1 MRWLVLVLISA
12 CAMGGSPKY
21 ASVPQS
27 VITAPPPATAG
38 QAAGESESIEAT
50 SVHEEARSKV
60 ASGVLSL
67 FSGDDGG
74 SSGPP
79 TASPSATPIRP
90 NEATPREQL
99 VVEMWMDMQI
109 DDVTKA
115 VATITERVVAGGGRV
130 VSTNLI
136 GASSAALVIR
146 MPPAKTTELATWI
159 DTLGTTESKRTLATD
174 VSKEMF
180 DHDLALKNLHVTMDR
195 LEVLAKRDLPLAD
208 ILNVEK
214 EMTRVRGEIER
225 IEGEQRFL
233 ADRVQY
239 ATINLTLDHQG
250 GPVEL
255 AHARVYPGV
264 RFATLTLL
272 DPGTRTRT
280 RYGGGGSLRLGRYL
294 TFDLELFPE
303 SNGDSRAVLASL
315 GTALYSDYF
324 GYGKRRFLN
333 PYLGMRL
340 GYGYLSGQNGV
351 LAAGEVGIE
360 LYRQPLLLVE
370 AAVRAYVLSHAPST
384 EAGFEGILGASVPF

>member
-1 MRWLVLVLISA
+1 MRWLVLVFFVIVA
-12 CAMGGSPKY
+12 CGGNRYSPR
-21 ASVPQS
+21 SVPQS
-27 VITAPPPATAG
+27 VITTSPPPSDQPAEEHVMADVV
-38 QAAGESESIEAT
+38 E
-50 SVHEEARSKV
+50 SVHHESAPSRAV
-60 ASGVLSL
+60 SGVLSL
-67 FSGDDGG
+67 FSGGDDGNP
-74 SSGPP
+74 GPP
-79 TASPSATPIRP
+79 TASPITP

-115 VATITERVVAGGGRV
+115 VAAITERVVAGGGRV
-130 VSTNLI
+130 VSTNLV
-136 GASSAALVIR
+136 GVSSAALVIR

-180 DHDLALKNLHVTMDR
+180 DKDLALKNLHVTMDR
-195 LEVLAKRDLPLAD
+195 LEILAKRDLPLAD
-208 ILNVEK
+208 VLNVEK

-233 ADRVQY
+233 VDRVQF

-255 AHARVYPGV
+255 VHARVYPGV

-272 DPGTRTRT
+272 APGTRTRT
-280 RYGGGGSLRLGRYL
+280 RYGGGGSLRINRYL

-303 SNGDSRAVLASL
+303 SNGDSRAVLATV
-315 GTALYSDYF
+315 GGALYSDYF
-324 GYGKRRFLN
+324 GYGKRRFFN
-333 PYLGMRL
+333 PYLGARL
-340 GYGYLSGQNGV
+340 GYGYLSGQNGL
-351 LAAGEVGIE
+351 LAAGEVGLE

-370 AAVRAYVLSHAPST
+370 AAVRAYVLTHDPNT
-384 EAGFEGILGASVPF
+384 EAGFEGILGVSVPF

>member
-1 MRWLVLVLISA
+1 MA
-12 CAMGGSPKY
+12 H
-21 ASVPQS
+21 
-27 VITAPPPATAG
+27 
-38 QAAGESESIEAT
+38 EST
-50 SVHEEARSKV
+50 SSRV
-60 ASGVLSL
+60 ASGVFAL

-74 SSGPP
+74 SSGPA
-79 TASPSATPIRP
+79 TASPITP

-99 VVEMWMDMQI
+99 VVEMWTDMQI
-109 DDVTKA
+109 DDVAKA
-115 VATITERVVAGGGRV
+115 VATITERVIAGGGRV
-130 VSTNLI
+130 VSTNMV

-159 DTLGTTESKRTLATD
+159 DTLGVTESKRTLATD

-195 LEVLAKRDLPLAD
+195 LEILAKRDLPLAD
-208 ILNVEK
+208 VLNVEK

-225 IEGEQRFL
+225 IEGEMRFL
-233 ADRVQY
+233 SDRVQF

-250 GPVEL
+250 GPIEL

-272 DPGTRTRT
+272 DPGTRQRT
-280 RYGGGGSLRLGRYL
+280 RYGGGGSLRISRYL

-303 SNGDSRAVLASL
+303 AKGDSRAVLASL

-340 GYGYLSGQNGV
+340 GYGYLSGQGGL
-351 LAAGEVGIE
+351 LAAGELGIE

-370 AAVRAYVLSHAPST
+370 AAVRAYVVSHDPNT
-384 EAGFEGILGASVPF
+384 EAGIEAIFGVSVPF

>member
-1 MRWLVLVLISA
+1 MKWLVLVLLVLAA
-12 CAMGGSPKY
+12 CGGSRY
-21 ASVPQS
+21 APSSVPQS
-27 VITAPPPATAG
+27 VITASPPPDQTANEHVM
-38 QAAGESESIEAT
+38 AESTESEHRESAP
-50 SVHEEARSKV
+50 SRVV
-60 ASGVLSL
+60 SGVLSL
-67 FSGDDGG
+67 FSGGDDG
-74 SSGPP
+74 SSGPA
-79 TASPSATPIRP
+79 TASPITP

-99 VVEMWMDMQI
+99 VVEIWMDMQI

-115 VATITERVVAGGGRV
+115 VAAISERVVAGGGRV
-130 VSTNLI
+130 VSTNLV

-180 DHDLALKNLHVTMDR
+180 DKDLALKNLHVTMDR
-195 LEVLAKRDLPLAD
+195 LEILAKRDLPLAD
-208 ILNVEK
+208 VLNVEK

-233 ADRVQY
+233 ADRVQF

-280 RYGGGGSLRLGRYL
+280 RYGGGGSLRISRYL

-303 SNGDSRAVLASL
+303 ANGDSRAVLATL

-333 PYLGMRL
+333 PYLGARL
-340 GYGYLSGQNGV
+340 GYGYLSGQSGL
-351 LAAGEVGIE
+351 LAAGEIGVE

-370 AAVRAYVLSHAPST
+370 AAVRAYVLTHDPST
-384 EAGFEGILGASVPF
+384 EAGFEGILGISVPF

>member
-1 MRWLVLVLISA
+1 MRWLVLVLLVIAA
-12 CAMGGSPKY
+12 CGGSRY
-21 ASVPQS
+21 APSSVPQS
-27 VITAPPPATAG
+27 VITASPPPDQIANEHVMAEST
-38 QAAGESESIEAT
+38 ESEHRESAP
-50 SVHEEARSKV
+50 SRV

-67 FSGDDGG
+67 FSGSDDG
-74 SSGPP
+74 SSGPA
-79 TASPSATPIRP
+79 TASPITP

-99 VVEMWMDMQI
+99 VVEIWMDMQI

-115 VATITERVVAGGGRV
+115 VAAISERVVAGGGRV
-130 VSTNLI
+130 VSTNLV

-180 DHDLALKNLHVTMDR
+180 DKDLALKNLHVTMDR

-208 ILNVEK
+208 VLNVEK

-233 ADRVQY
+233 ADRVQF

-255 AHARVYPGV
+255 VHARVYPGV

-280 RYGGGGSLRLGRYL
+280 RYGGGGSLRISRYL
-294 TFDLELFPE
+294 TFDLELFTE
-303 SNGDSRAVLASL
+303 ANGDSRAVLATL

-333 PYLGMRL
+333 PYLGARL
-340 GYGYLSGQNGV
+340 GYGYLSGQGGV
-351 LAAGEVGIE
+351 LAAGEVGVE

-370 AAVRAYVLSHAPST
+370 AAVRAYVLLHDPST
-384 EAGFEGILGASVPF
+384 EAGFETILGISVPF